1 MTDYPT
7 PVQVAAGV
15 VTSPWTSPVAAPGYD
30 MNTTGLGYT
39 QAEVAAGVSGVGQ
52 WTHPRSAAPGT
63 YLLAFSTSNPAP
75 RAYVRSSTGKW
86 LPVTRTV
93 P

>member
-7 PVQVAAGV
+7 PAGIAPGV
-15 VTSPWTSPVAAPGYD
+15 TTSPWTSPVDATGYD
-30 MNTTGLGYT
+30 INTTGLGYT
-39 QAEVAAGVSGVGQ
+39 QAEATDGVAGAAP
-52 WTHPRSAAPGT
+52 WTRPRSAAPGT

-75 RAYVRSSTGKW
+75 RAYVRSNTGKW
-86 LPVTRTV
+86 LPVTRTG